1 MFYISK
7 FYSKLFLIFLFDVSQ
22 RESLQLMSYERF
34 LLGDAKVNNLFTFP
48 NFCCIFFQYLTEHS
62 SLEKNAFFSNG
73 MQM

>member
-34 LLGDAKVNNLFTFP
+34 LLGDAKVIKLFAFP
-48 NFCCIFFQYLTEHS
+48 NFCCIFFQYLTEPS
-62 SLEKNAFFSNG
+62 CLEKNAFFSKG